1 MKIKPIKVSVLNQ
14 YIKKYLMGNS
24 ILNNLRVEGEISNIR
39 MSKTG
44 YTYFSLCDESSCI
57 SCVAFF
63 ADTISKNGDKIIAEG
78 ELSVYEAK
86 GTYQLIVRNI
96 ERVGLGKILLDLELL
111 KEKLRSQGLFDRK
124 RDLPP
129 YPHKIGIITS
139 KTGAA
144 IKDILKTFESVKA
157 NLDITLYNALVQGE
171 RAKET
176 IIEGLRIDNMKKVL
190 LMIII
195 FILLASF
202 ANIYAAD
209 FTDIKRDYYLEEAL
223 GVLAGYE
230 VIQGYPDK
238 TFRPDRIVTRAEMA
252 KIITVAAGFNE
263 FSKNM
268 TTVYEDMRGHWA
280 ESYVE
285 LANVLGIVKGI
296 SPSAYGPDN
305 LIKFEEAYTMIL
317 RLLGYT
323 DESLAGTWPSNYY
336 QKALELNLFENV
348 NIPAEFASRRDI
360 TIMLYN
366 ALGKNL
372 VTVKDNNTLSLTNK
386 TLISKLGRIATK
398 EISIKDL
405 NEDNFDYTDYLFNKW
420 DVYYDNKGN
429 PVHLNNPRYNEFSG
443 LVTSLLSN
451 RVIFVTDDYGNVR
464 VFKVPDVTII
474 INGEKGSF
482 NSLSDARIKIVFEED
497 SFKGEVIGI
506 IAYKATDVIV
516 VEKNDKHTDR
526 NIPPTFPKFKEK
538 AFCVITVALSVISDA
553 GIVIS
558 YAPDDIFTITVE
570 VVITVNCRIYR
581 QSRQIDHK
589 SR

>member
-1 MKIKPIKVSVLNQ
+1 
-14 YIKKYLMGNS
+14 
-24 ILNNLRVEGEISNIR
+24 
-39 MSKTG
+39 
-44 YTYFSLCDESSCI
+44 
-57 SCVAFF
+57 
-63 ADTISKNGDKIIAEG
+63 
-78 ELSVYEAK
+78 
-86 GTYQLIVRNI
+86 
-96 ERVGLGKILLDLELL
+96 
-111 KEKLRSQGLFDRK
+111 
-124 RDLPP
+124 
-129 YPHKIGIITS
+129 
-139 KTGAA
+139 
-144 IKDILKTFESVKA
+144 
-157 NLDITLYNALVQGE
+157 
-171 RAKET
+171 
-176 IIEGLRIDNMKKVL
+176 MKKVL

-386 TLISKLGRIATK
+386 TLIS
-398 EISIKDL
+398 
-405 NEDNFDYTDYLFNKW
+405 N
-420 DVYYDNKGN
+420 
-429 PVHLNNPRYNEFSG
+429 
-443 LVTSLLSN
+443 
-451 RVIFVTDDYGNVR
+451 
-464 VFKVPDVTII
+464 
-474 INGEKGSF
+474 
-482 NSLSDARIKIVFEED
+482 
-497 SFKGEVIGI
+497 
-506 IAYKATDVIV
+506 
-516 VEKNDKHTDR
+516 
-526 NIPPTFPKFKEK
+526 
-538 AFCVITVALSVISDA
+538 
-553 GIVIS
+553 
-558 YAPDDIFTITVE
+558 
-570 VVITVNCRIYR
+570 
-581 QSRQIDHK
+581 
-589 SR
+589 